1 MSEPTRYWKL
11 GLFLVLGTL
20 VGLSAIVFVG
30 TRTFGEETVTFRT
43 YFDESVSGLDVG
55 ATVSFRGVR
64 VGNVSA
70 IGLAPD
76 GRHVEVLFE
85 IKDSVLDTLGL
96 SAARKKGRPLRV
108 PPRLR
113 VQVSNTSIT
122 GNKFLKLDL
131 FGPPLQPPPTLPFE
145 PGQNYIPAYPSTLKN
160 LEDALV
166 RAVDQLPELVHAAQ
180 QVLGQTQ
187 SILSD
192 FEHRDLPHHAEQV
205 LVRAEH
211 VMASVERTLRELKA
225 GELSA
230 QARMTLQ
237 NLDLTLTSMR
247 EILERAARP
256 DGLLDDVERAAAGIG
271 DLTRQV
277 APAGHDIEETLRSL
291 RSMADSVRR
300 LTEALEID
308 PDMLLKGRAREE
320 RP

>member
-1 MSEPTRYWKL
+1 MSEPTHLWKL
-11 GLFLVLGTL
+11 GLFLVLGAL

-64 VGNVSA
+64 VGNVTA

-76 GRHVEVLFE
+76 GRHVEVQFE

-96 SAARKKGRPLRV
+96 SAARKKDRPLRL

-113 VQVSNTSIT
+113 VQVSTTSIT
-122 GNKFLKLDL
+122 GNKFLKLDI
-131 FGPPLQPPPTLPFE
+131 FGPPVQPPPTLPFE
-145 PGQNYIPAYPSTLKN
+145 PGKNYIPAYPSTLKN

-166 RAVDQLPELVHAAQ
+166 RAVDQLPELVQAAQ

-187 SILSD
+187 AILSD
-192 FEHRDLPHHAEQV
+192 VEEHRLPDHVTQVLSRAEQAMIS
-205 LVRAEH
+205 L
-211 VMASVERTLRELKA
+211 ERTLRDLNA
-225 GELSA
+225 GELSS

-237 NLDLTLTSMR
+237 NLDRTLTPMR

-256 DGLLDDVERAAAGIG
+256 DGLLDDVERAASGIG

-277 APAGHDIEETLRSL
+277 EPASQDIEETLRSL
-291 RSMADSVRR
+291 RNMADSVRR
-300 LTEALEID
+300 LTEALETD

-320 RP
+320 RR